1 MVSRASWYANG
12 QHGGVVAA
20 LMARAVERS
29 PSLTEMEV
37 ARVTVELFR
46 VVPVDRLEVVTNL
59 IRQGKKIQTTEV
71 RLYVGDLEVAHGL
84 VQRLRVGD
92 LGQDFANVAPPF
104 HPASLEK
111 VSFSSVMPFPTDD
124 GKPAF
129 GRSAVEVAH
138 VDGSF
143 ADVGPKAVWFR
154 ITAQLVEGEDLSP
167 MQRAVITGD
176 FSNGLTRK
184 AQPDEIVFMNSDLS
198 LRFARLPVGEWIAI
212 SGESVWDRSGRGAA
226 HTNLFD
232 ESGVFA
238 HAGQTLFLDHAA
250 R

>member
-1 MVSRASWYANG
+1 MLSRASWYANG
-12 QHGGVVAA
+12 QHGRVVAA

-46 VVPVDRLEVVTNL
+46 VVSVDRLEVVPNL

-92 LGQDFANVAPPF
+92 LGQDFANAGPPTLQE
-104 HPASLEK
+104 SVEK
-111 VSFSSVMPFPTDD
+111 VPFGSVMPFPDD
-124 GKPAF
+124 GALAF
-129 GRSAVEVAH
+129 GRSAVEVAE

-154 ITAQLVEGEDLSP
+154 ITTRLVEGEALSP
-167 MQRAVITGD
+167 LQRAVITAD

-184 AQPDEIVFMNSDLS
+184 AQPYEIVFMNSDLS
-198 LRFARLPVGEWIAI
+198 VRFARPPEGEWIAI
-212 SGESVWDRSGRGAA
+212 SGRSIWDRSGRGAA
-226 HTNLFD
+226 HATLFD
-232 ESGVFA
+232 ETGAFA

-250 R
+250 P